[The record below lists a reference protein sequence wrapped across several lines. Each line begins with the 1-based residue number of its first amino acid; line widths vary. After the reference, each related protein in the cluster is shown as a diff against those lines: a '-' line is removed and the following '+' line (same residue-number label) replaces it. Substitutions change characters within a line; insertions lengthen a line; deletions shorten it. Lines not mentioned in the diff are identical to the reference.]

1 MLQERGTVLLRP
13 VALTSAF
20 ARARKQKC
28 PRGKHYTHSWISQET
43 LQLPGILVV
52 PGVGAVAMIMARE
65 YFYPFIPS
73 FLHLDQYIT
82 RFGTTARA
90 STCSH
95 SETVSRK
102 VSWSPSKNYL

>member
-20 ARARKQKC
+20 ARVWKQKC
-28 PRGKHYTHSWISQET
+28 PRGKHCTHSGISQET

-73 FLHLDQYIT
+73 FLPSSRSVYHKIWN
-82 RFGTTARA
+82 
-90 STCSH
+90 H
-95 SETVSRK
+95 SK
-102 VSWSPSKNYL
+102 SKYLLSFRNCFQNGFLVTI